1 VRRSLPITVA
11 WVALIA
17 GLLVLEIAE
26 LTHFFTLPIASSV
39 ADPAVIVTALV
50 FTTLLAVVG
59 AIFIG
64 LYISHRILAPTGFS
78 PFEQEMLRMRRD
90 VEEIRSA
97 VQELNGARPPAVS
110 RPPPA
115 GPQGRG
121 RP

>member
-1 VRRSLPITVA
+1 MRRGFPIVVA
-11 WVALIA
+11 WVVLIA
-17 GLLVLEIAE
+17 ALLALEIAE

-39 ADPAVIVTALV
+39 ADPAAIVTALV

-78 PFEQEMLRMRRD
+78 PFEQEMLRMRQD
-90 VEEIRSA
+90 VEEIRAA
-97 VQELNGARPPAVS
+97 VEEMRGARPPAV
-110 RPPPA
+110 PPPTSS
-115 GPQGRG
+115 GPRTRG